1 MKTPDQQ
8 MAQAGQKMDVEEKLK
23 KNFSHI
29 QNISSKKLKEK
40 LESDRIAKSKQI
52 HETQEVLL
60 EKSNVILAG
69 PTGTGKT
76 YIAKTLAAALDV
88 PIAIADAT
96 TLTAAGYVGDDAD
109 TVIRKLLEAAN
120 GDVKRA
126 ETGIVF
132 IDEIDKIAVSSGT
145 GNTKDIG
152 GESVQQALLKI
163 IEGTKV
169 NIKNKKQPM
178 TMAEANKPD
187 TVVDTTNILFIGSG
201 AFVGLEKTIGQRLK
215 KKQIGF
221 RQGGAVQ
228 ASQKASQK
236 QASPT
241 KTAAPGAPAIKSSKI
256 MDRYQK
262 IVQEAQER
270 DSLLEKMTSDDL
282 QKFGLIPEFIGRMPI
297 RTALKGLTEAD
308 LIKILVEPKNAIV
321 PQFIALFKL
330 DNVELVINDE
340 ALLEIARMALV
351 QKTGARG
358 LRSILENLL
367 LDAMYWGFLK

>member
-1 MKTPDQQ
+1 
-8 MAQAGQKMDVEEKLK
+8 
-23 KNFSHI
+23 
-29 QNISSKKLKEK
+29 
-40 LESDRIAKSKQI
+40 
-52 HETQEVLL
+52 
-60 EKSNVILAG
+60 
-69 PTGTGKT
+69 
-76 YIAKTLAAALDV
+76 
-88 PIAIADAT
+88 
-96 TLTAAGYVGDDAD
+96 
-109 TVIRKLLEAAN
+109 
-120 GDVKRA
+120 
-126 ETGIVF
+126 
-132 IDEIDKIAVSSGT
+132 
-145 GNTKDIG
+145 
-152 GESVQQALLKI
+152 
-163 IEGTKV
+163 
-169 NIKNKKQPM
+169 
-178 TMAEANKPD
+178 
-187 TVVDTTNILFIGSG
+187 
-201 AFVGLEKTIGQRLK
+201 LEKTIGQRLK

-228 ASQKASQK
+228 KQASQKQASQK

-367 LDAMYWGFLK
+367 LDAMYDAPDSNVIKVEVTAESVRDGAPLKYTYEQEEEIEAVSEAVYTAQSSMSA